1 MTEKDDAFLERIKG
15 FVVERDELDQEGMG
29 EIIRLAEECIFGSGP
44 APNPSPGGENGSE
57 KKLANG
63 VTKGKTEKKSK
74 TLCDATLRIERS
86 GPDEMHWT
94 IVDLPGLIR
103 SGRGGS
109 SASAPVSVNGG
120 PVTNGDAPSAMNALV
135 AEDIVRRRLRNERSI
150 VL

>member
-15 FVVERDELDQEGMG
+15 FVVERDELDQKGMG
-29 EIIRLAEECIFGSGP
+29 EIIRLAEECIFGS
-44 APNPSPGGENGSE
+44 PSASGENESE
-57 KKLANG
+57 KKEVNG
-63 VTKGKTEKKSK
+63 VAKGKTEKKTK

-109 SASAPVSVNGG
+109 TTSASASGNGG

>member
-1 MTEKDDAFLERIKG
+1 MTEKDDAFLERVKG
-15 FVVERDELDQEGMG
+15 FVVERDELDQEGMR
-29 EIIRLAEECIFGSGP
+29 EIIRLAEECIFGS
-44 APNPSPGGENGSE
+44 PSEDGNRSE
-57 KKLANG
+57 KKQVNET
-63 VTKGKTEKKSK
+63 TKGNTEKKTK

-109 SASAPVSVNGG
+109 ASASGSGNGG
-120 PVTNGDAPSAMNALV
+120 PVTNGEAPSATNALV